1 MNNGILRLIL
11 LGISLVSFSCLANNN
26 KNTNS
31 EEYQE
36 ILNGENNNIKK
47 KTGSETRAVKKIKY
61 IPPFLGAP
69 SSDRLRSMGVRSSEN
84 QLDLLFSLL
93 TPSHTGITSQS
104 QPNLYWFTSR
114 PISKS
119 FQFIEFV
126 LNSEES
132 ITPILRTR
140 LPLLEK
146 SGIHQVNF
154 ANHDIIL
161 KPGIE
166 YSWSIALV
174 KKPQARSLDY
184 VSSSKIRYLKADEK
198 LQQRLK
204 ESSAGEK
211 ALIYAQSGYWY
222 EAIETAI
229 ELQKQQPD
237 NLTHLINQVG
247 LEKIA
252 EIIFKKSE

>member
-1 MNNGILRLIL
+1 
-11 LGISLVSFSCLANNN
+11 
-26 KNTNS
+26 
-31 EEYQE
+31 
-36 ILNGENNNIKK
+36 
-47 KTGSETRAVKKIKY
+47 
-61 IPPFLGAP
+61 
-69 SSDRLRSMGVRSSEN
+69 
-84 QLDLLFSLL
+84 
-93 TPSHTGITSQS
+93 
-104 QPNLYWFTSR
+104 
-114 PISKS
+114 
-119 FQFIEFV
+119 
-126 LNSEES
+126 
-132 ITPILRTR
+132 
-140 LPLLEK
+140 LLEK

-211 ALIYAQSGYWY
+211 TLIYAQSGYWY
-222 EAIETAI
+222 EAVATAI
-229 ELQKQQPD
+229 EQQKQQPD

-252 EIIFKKSE
+252 EIIFKKPE